1 MLEASCV
8 HMALGA
14 WINILQR
21 QTLSLEYLTITTEN
35 DSSTSRDDYLPR
47 NTKTGPNLTN
57 KIVDQMQFTLSLKL
71 DIRHYNNKWKLYR
84 ESIEC
89 NNMQMWTT
97 QFDLEA

>member
-21 QTLSLEYLTITTEN
+21 QTLSMEYLTIKTEH

-47 NTKTGPNLTN
+47 NTKTGPNLPP
-57 KIVDQMQFTLSLKL
+57 KKL
-71 DIRHYNNKWKLYR
+71 
-84 ESIEC
+84 
-89 NNMQMWTT
+89 
-97 QFDLEA
+97 